1 LRDTDPDILVGFE
14 VQHASCGY
22 LLERSAAIGFP
33 LDRCL
38 SRCPFHRSTLESRPD
53 TYGQQQQSGIHVC
66 GREILNVW
74 RLCRQEIKL
83 GLYNY
88 TNVCAKVLNKRV
100 PSFPPQLLH
109 SWFQHLASPHSL
121 KRQVLLY
128 LLEKASNTLLIL
140 EAMEL
145 VGRTCE
151 LARVFGIDFFSVL
164 SRGSQ
169 YRVESMLYRLARTQN
184 FLLLSPSVQQR
195 QSQPATECIP
205 LVMEPQSAFYSSPVC
220 VLDFRSLYPS
230 VVIAYNMCY
239 STCLGKLVEPDSDGN
254 VKLGVSSLRRAPGLL
269 ASVREEAIITPNG
282 MAFLPPDKREGVL
295 PRLLREILQARV
307 AVKKLMKQV
316 GGDVKLYRTLNS
328 RQFGLKLIANVTYGY
343 TSAGFSGRMP
353 CADLADAIVQTG
365 RETLER
371 AIRTVEEG
379 RQWGARVIYGDT
391 DSLFVE
397 IPGRSREEAFRI
409 GREIAAAVT
418 AENPAPME
426 LELEK
431 VYQPSMMVA
440 KKRYVG
446 YSYDSP
452 SSKPV
457 LDAKGIEMVRRDSC
471 PLVMRVQEKALK
483 VLFETKNISK
493 LKSYMEGVFMDII
506 ASNLNINEYV
516 FAKEV
521 RQGTYASSTL
531 PPAATVNATKVLR
544 DPRAGALHAE
554 RIPYVVVCGQP
565 GARLVDLVLD
575 PRELLASSGM
585 LRINAQY
592 YITKALIPCLERLL
606 SLFGVDIRR
615 WYLELPRYSRASSRD
630 HASHEGSIRSHFQS
644 MHCILCDQ
652 LSRTAV
658 CAECTSLPQVA
669 LCTMQN
675 RRGRVERDLARLCRI
690 CVSCVGSMRLVT
702 GCDAVDCPVLYDR
715 VKAQQLWEASSRID
729 WGVNFLEW

>member
-1 LRDTDPDILVGFE
+1 MAVRDRRGM
-14 VQHASCGY
+14 HG
-22 LLERSAAIGFP
+22 
-33 LDRCL
+33 
-38 SRCPFHRSTLESRPD
+38 
-53 TYGQQQQSGIHVC
+53 
-66 GREILNVW
+66 GREQDGRKAKRMAHIDHLV
-74 RLCRQEIKL
+74 QEIKL

-109 SWFQHLASPHSL
+109 SWFQSQADGDAAGTGSTDPDGGSLEDSDRKQKLSSPHAL
-121 KRQVLLY
+121 KRQVLLH
-128 LLEKASNTLLIL
+128 LLERASNTLLIL

-239 STCLGKLVEPDSDGN
+239 STCLGKLVQPDSDGR
-254 VKLGVSSLRRAPGLL
+254 VKLGVSSLCRPPGLL
-269 ASVREEAIITPNG
+269 AGVREDAIVTPNG

-307 AVKKLMKQV
+307 AVKKLMKEV
-316 GGDVKLYRTLNS
+316 GGGDVKLYRTLNS

-371 AIRTVEEG
+371 AIRTVEG
-379 RQWGARVIYGDT
+379 GKQWGARVIYGDT

-397 IPGRSREEAFRI
+397 IPGRSKEEAFRI
-409 GREIAAAVT
+409 GKEIAAAVT

-446 YSYDSP
+446 FSYESVNA
-452 SSKPV
+452 KPV

-483 VLFETKNISK
+483 ILFETKNVSK
-493 LKSYMEGVFMDII
+493 LKSYIESVFRDII

-531 PPAATVNATKVLR
+531 PPAATVNATRVLR

-565 GARLVDLVLD
+565 GARLVDLVVD
-575 PRELLASSGM
+575 PRDLLASSGL

-615 WYLELPRYSRASSRD
+615 WYLELPRHSRARSS
-630 HASHEGSIRSHFQS
+630 
-644 MHCILCDQ
+644 
-652 LSRTAV
+652 
-658 CAECTSLPQVA
+658 SLPPSQ
-669 LCTMQN
+669 T
-675 RRGRVERDLARLCRI
+675 
-690 CVSCVGSMRLVT
+690 
-702 GCDAVDCPVLYDR
+702 
-715 VKAQQLWEASSRID
+715 
-729 WGVNFLEW
+729 